1 MNHLTLPRFWQ
12 SYNRLPK
19 DIQLLADKKYELLKN
34 NPFHPSLHFKKV
46 GNRKQL
52 WSVRINDNY
61 RALGVEK
68 TEGFGLVCIV
78 SMMKFYIVR
87 NGLKYTIS
95 RRSLVP
101 ALWSLGEALP
111 FDAWGDMRE

>member
-12 SYNRLPK
+12 PYNRLPK

-61 RALGVEK
+61 RALGVDK
-68 TEGFGLVCIV
+68 VEGIV
-78 SMMKFYIVR
+78 WFWIGMHSEYDEILYR
-87 NGLKYTIS
+87 
-95 RRSLVP
+95 
-101 ALWSLGEALP
+101 
-111 FDAWGDMRE
+111 

>member
-61 RALGVEK
+61 RALSIEK
-68 TEGFGLVCIV
+68 TEGIV
-78 SMMKFYIVR
+78 WFWIGMHIEYDEILYR
-87 NGLKYTIS
+87 
-95 RRSLVP
+95 
-101 ALWSLGEALP
+101 
-111 FDAWGDMRE
+111 

>member
-12 SYNRLPK
+12 SYNSLPR

-34 NPFHPSLHFKKV
+34 NLFHPSLHFKKV

-61 RALGVEK
+61 RALGIEK
-68 TEGFGLVCIV
+68 TEGIV
-78 SMMKFYIVR
+78 WFWIGMHSEYDEILYR
-87 NGLKYTIS
+87 
-95 RRSLVP
+95 
-101 ALWSLGEALP
+101 
-111 FDAWGDMRE
+111 

>member
-61 RALGVEK
+61 RALGVDK
-68 TEGFGLVCIV
+68 VEGIV
-78 SMMKFYIVR
+78 WFWIGMHSEYDEILYR
-87 NGLKYTIS
+87 
-95 RRSLVP
+95 
-101 ALWSLGEALP
+101 
-111 FDAWGDMRE
+111 

>member
-19 DIQLLADKKYELLKN
+19 DIQVLADKKYELLKN

-61 RALGVEK
+61 RALGIEK
-68 TEGFGLVCIV
+68 AEGIV
-78 SMMKFYIVR
+78 WFWIGMHSEYDEILYR
-87 NGLKYTIS
+87 
-95 RRSLVP
+95 
-101 ALWSLGEALP
+101 
-111 FDAWGDMRE
+111 